1 MRATVTASP
10 DLPPVPTTVEVALLR
25 LVQGALANVR
35 THAGAET
42 VGVSLEEAGTTV
54 RVDVVDDGVG
64 FDPTDWWQRPS
75 PTSGE
80 GGYVLRATRARL
92 RELGGGLS
100 VESAPGEGTAVSGW
114 VEVGR

>member
-1 MRATVTASP
+1 MLVWSPNTAKYWLAPVEAAIYFCILEALQNAAKHSGAEGVTVQLRASP
-10 DLPPVPTTVEVALLR
+10 
-25 LVQGALANVR
+25 Q
-35 THAGAET
+35 
-42 VGVSLEEAGTTV
+42 LEFA
-54 RVDVVDDGVG
+54 VVDDGVG

-80 GGYVLRATRARL
+80 GGYGLRATRACL

-100 VESAPGEGTAVSGW
+100 VESAAGEGTAVSGW